1 MPSRPE
7 QAYSALRAARHQLIS
22 LSAQPLPSR
31 SMIHRYRTHTCGEL
45 RAENAGTMVRLSGWL
60 HNWRDLGGILF
71 VDLRDNYGI
80 TQLVARPGAE
90 AYDRLSK
97 ASKESVLCVD
107 GQVVI
112 RDAENVNPALPTG
125 EVEVQVEHAEVLSQ
139 SSALPFSV
147 YPEEPVGEENRLR
160 YRYLDLRRQRM
171 HHNILLR
178 SQIVASIR
186 RRMLALG
193 FTEFQTPILTSSSP
207 EGARDFLVPSRLHS
221 GKFFALPQ
229 APQQF
234 KQLLMVA
241 GFDRY
246 FQIAPCFRDEDARA
260 DRSPGEFYQLDMEMS
275 FVEQDEIFA
284 VIEEVLTGLFTEF
297 APDTPVTAPF
307 PRITYREAMLRYGV
321 DKPDLRI
328 PLQLSDVSKV
338 FRSSEFRAFA
348 GKHVRALVVPNS
360 AERPRSFSDRLE
372 KHAVEHGA
380 KGLAWVGVT
389 REGEITGPIAKYLSH
404 GEVQELLTE
413 TGAEPGA
420 RIFLY
425 AANRPEDADP
435 IMAAVRVE
443 AGKQAGVFDEHQFRF
458 CWVTDFPLYERD
470 EDGTIQFSHNP
481 FSMPQGGLEVLNT
494 QDPLDILAW
503 QYDIVCN
510 GLELS
515 SGAIRNH
522 RPDIMYRAFEIAGYS
537 RETVEEKFGGMLHA
551 LQLGAPPHGGVA
563 PGIDRIVMLL
573 SGEPNIRET
582 IAFPLTQNAQDLM
595 MSAPSKVSERQL
607 AEVHI
612 KVVKPK

>member
-1 MPSRPE
+1 
-7 QAYSALRAARHQLIS
+7 LRGIYD
-22 LSAQPLPSR
+22 PVVN
-31 SMIHRYRTHTCGEL
+31 ITHRYRTHTCGEL
-45 RAENAGTMVRLSGWL
+45 TADNAGATVRLSGWL
-60 HNWRDLGGILF
+60 HNSRDLGGILF

-80 TQLVARPGAE
+80 TQLVARPGTD
-90 AYDRLSK
+90 AYDRLDK

-112 RDAENVNPALPTG
+112 RDRENVNPALPTG
-125 EVEVQVEHAEVLSQ
+125 EIEVAAEQVEVLSAA
-139 SSALPFSV
+139 SALPFSV
-147 YPEEPVGEENRLR
+147 YPEEPVGEENRLA
-160 YRYLDLRRQRM
+160 YRYFDLRRQRM

-207 EGARDFLVPSRLHS
+207 EGARDFLVPSRLHA

-284 VIEEVLTGLFTEF
+284 IIEEVLTGLFAEF
-297 APDTPVTAPF
+297 APDNPVAAPF
-307 PRITYREAMLRYGV
+307 PRITYRDAMLRYGT

-338 FRSSEFRAFA
+338 FRSSGFRAFA
-348 GKHVRALVVPNS
+348 GKHVRALLVPNS
-360 AERPRSFSDRLE
+360 EDRPRSFADRLE
-372 KHAVEHGA
+372 KHAVELGA
-380 KGLAWVGVT
+380 KGLAWVRVT
-389 REGEITGPIAKYLSH
+389 GDGEITGPIAKYLSPS
-404 GEVQELLTE
+404 EVQELSTE
-413 TGAEPGA
+413 TQAATGAL
-420 RIFLY
+420 IFLL
-425 AANRPEDADP
+425 AANRSQDADP
-435 IMAAVRVE
+435 IMASVRVE
-443 AGKQAGVFDEHQFRF
+443 AGKQAGAFDERPFRF
-458 CWVTDFPLYERD
+458 CWITDFPLYELD
-470 EDGTIQFSHNP
+470 DDGNIQFSHNP
-481 FSMPQGGLEVLNT
+481 FSMPQGGLEALNT
-494 QDPLDILAW
+494 QDPLDISAW

-522 RPDIMYRAFEIAGYS
+522 LPDIMYRAFEIAGYS
-537 RETVEEKFGGMLHA
+537 REVVEGQFGGLLQA

-573 SGEPNIRET
+573 TGEPNIRET

-595 MSAPSKVSERQL
+595 MGAPSEVSERQL

-612 KVVKPK
+612 KVVNRNERQPQSRV

>member
-1 MPSRPE
+1 MT
-7 QAYSALRAARHQLIS
+7 
-22 LSAQPLPSR
+22 
-31 SMIHRYRTHTCGEL
+31 HRYRTHTCGEL
-45 RAENAGTMVRLSGWL
+45 TAENAGATVRLSGWL
-60 HNWRDLGGILF
+60 HNVRDLGGILF
-71 VDLRDNYGI
+71 VDLRDNYGV
-80 TQLVARPGAE
+80 TQLVARPGTD
-90 AYDRLSK
+90 AYHRLDK

-107 GQVVI
+107 GHVVI
-112 RDAENVNPALPTG
+112 RDPENANPVLPTG
-125 EVEVQVEHAEVLSQ
+125 EIEVTVEQVEVLSAA
-139 SSALPFSV
+139 SALPFSV

-160 YRYLDLRRQRM
+160 YRYFDLRRERM

-178 SQIVASIR
+178 SQIITSIR

-207 EGARDFLVPSRLHS
+207 EGARDFLVPSRLHP

-275 FVEQDEIFA
+275 FVEQDEVFA
-284 VIEEVLTGLFTEF
+284 IIEEVLTGLFAEF
-297 APDTPVTAPF
+297 APDNPVTTPF
-307 PRITYREAMLRYGV
+307 PRITYRDAMLRYGM

-338 FRSSEFRAFA
+338 FRSSEFRALA

-360 AERPRSFSDRLE
+360 QDRPRSFADKLE
-372 KHAVEHGA
+372 KYAVELGA
-380 KGLAWVGVT
+380 KGLAWVRLTG
-389 REGEITGPIAKYLSH
+389 EGEITGPIAKYLSS

-413 TGAEPGA
+413 TQAETGAL
-420 RIFLY
+420 IFLL
-425 AANRPEDADP
+425 AANRSQDADP

-443 AGKQAGVFDEHQFRF
+443 AGKQAGVFDERPFRF
-458 CWVTDFPLYERD
+458 CWVTDFPLYELDD
-470 EDGTIQFSHNP
+470 EGNVQFSHNP
-481 FSMPQGGLEVLNT
+481 FSMPQGGLEALNT
-494 QDPLDILAW
+494 KEPLDISAW

-537 RETVEEKFGGMLHA
+537 REDVEEQFGGMLHA
-551 LQLGAPPHGGVA
+551 FQLGAPPHGGVA

-573 SGEPNIRET
+573 TGEPNIRET

-595 MSAPSKVSERQL
+595 MGAPSEVSERQL
-607 AEVHI
+607 ADVHI
-612 KVVKPK
+612 KLAKPSGRQSR

>member
-1 MPSRPE
+1 VGGIYDPVVN
-7 QAYSALRAARHQLIS
+7 
-22 LSAQPLPSR
+22 
-31 SMIHRYRTHTCGEL
+31 MIHRYRTHTCGEL
-45 RAENAGTMVRLSGWL
+45 TAENAGATVRLSGWL

-71 VDLRDNYGI
+71 VDLRDNYGV
-80 TQLVARPGAE
+80 TQIVARPGSD
-90 AYDRLSK
+90 AYQLLDK

-107 GQVVI
+107 GQAVM
-112 RDAENVNPALPTG
+112 RDPENANPALPTG
-125 EVEVQVEHAEVLSQ
+125 EIEVVAEKVEVLST
-139 SSALPFSV
+139 AAPLPFSV

-160 YRYLDLRRQRM
+160 YRYFDLRRQRI

-178 SQIVASIR
+178 SQIIASIR
-186 RRMLALG
+186 RRMVALG

-207 EGARDFLVPSRLHS
+207 EGARDFLVPSRLHA

-284 VIEEVLTGLFTEF
+284 TIEEVLTGLFAEF
-297 APDTPVTAPF
+297 APDNPVAAPF
-307 PRITYREAMLRYGV
+307 PRITYRDAMHRYGT

-338 FRSSEFRAFA
+338 FRSSEFRALA

-360 AERPRSFSDRLE
+360 EDRPRSFADKLE
-372 KHAVEHGA
+372 NYAVELGA
-380 KGLAWVGVT
+380 KGLAWV
-389 REGEITGPIAKYLSH
+389 RITGEAEATGGIAKYLSPA
-404 GEVQELLTE
+404 EVQELLTE
-413 TGAEPGA
+413 TGAETGA
-420 RIFLY
+420 LIFLL
-425 AANRPEDADP
+425 AANRSQDADP

-443 AGKQAGVFDEHQFRF
+443 AGKQAELFDERPFRF
-458 CWVTDFPLYERD
+458 CWVTDFPLYELD
-470 EDGTIQFSHNP
+470 DDGNIQFSHNP
-481 FSMPQGGLEVLNT
+481 FSMPQGGLEALDT
-494 QDPLDILAW
+494 QDPLDISAW

-537 RETVEEKFGGMLHA
+537 RQDVETQFGGMLHA
-551 LQLGAPPHGGVA
+551 FQLGAPPHGGIA

-573 SGEPNIRET
+573 TGEPNIRET

-595 MSAPSKVSERQL
+595 MGAPSEVSARQL

-612 KVVKPK
+612 KVVKPGPKG